1 MHKPAVRSADGASD
15 APYPLTEAEFI
26 RPEFD
31 FESEFAQFRNWWARD
46 PRIVGNAF
54 SLMLYL
60 VTHRRSYRITQ
71 SRAQRDLGLGK
82 DAFRAAR
89 RKLESAGFLR
99 VEEHRHPAGAVGAT
113 GQSIAGHRRVLL
125 ILLDPPQPTSG
136 SAGGDTKPSADFP
149 PPLFDTFEESWSQSM
164 ASEVSEAIA
173 AANHVG
179 SPSEAG
185 PPPVFPPLKE
195 HQSPEHQSSS
205 TSSSLELAAQALHP
219 RLNLAAVGRWLA
231 KHEPSVDVTSV
242 DVLAASIDAIHG
254 SSRTVG
260 DPIAYVGRSIAREP
274 HRWPVAGSNNTDDG
288 DPAPPGPRRIGN
300 RPPTVAECSANG
312 HRFVGTFQEV
322 CGTCG
327 EERPNWREDRDRET
341 A

>member
-1 MHKPAVRSADGASD
+1 MGPREYSI
-15 APYPLTEAEFI
+15 TEAEFI

-60 VTHRRSYRITQ
+60 VTHRRTYRITQ

-89 RKLESAGFLR
+89 RKLEAAGFLR
-99 VEEHRHPAGAVGAT
+99 VEEHRHPAGTVDAA

-125 ILLDPPQPTSG
+125 ILLDPPQPESTAEVG
-136 SAGGDTKPSADFP
+136 AADTLAGFP
-149 PPLFDTFEESWSQSM
+149 PPLFDAWDESGRSPLSGT
-164 ASEVSEAIA
+164 ESEAVCA
-173 AANHVG
+173 ADHVG
-179 SPSEAG
+179 SSSQAEPST
-185 PPPVFPPLKE
+185 VLPPLKE

-205 TSSSLELAAQALHP
+205 TSPGLELAAQALHP
-219 RLNLAAVGRWLA
+219 RLSLAAVERWLT
-231 KHEPSVDVTSV
+231 KHAPSVDVTAV
-242 DVLAASIDAIHG
+242 DVLAASVDAIHG
-254 SSRTVG
+254 SSRPVG
-260 DPIAYVGRSIAREP
+260 DPIAYVGRSIARDP
-274 HRWPVAGSNNTDDG
+274 HRWPMNTGDSDDG
-288 DPAPPGPRRIGN
+288 DLAQPGPRRIVT
-300 RPPTVAECSANG
+300 RPPTVAECSADG
-312 HRFVGTFQEV
+312 HRFIGTFREV

-327 EERPNWREDRDRET
+327 EERPGWRKDRDRES

>member
-1 MHKPAVRSADGASD
+1 MGPREYSI
-15 APYPLTEAEFI
+15 TEAEFI

-60 VTHRRSYRITQ
+60 VTHRRTYRITQ
-71 SRAQRDLGLGK
+71 SRAQQDLGLGK

-99 VEEHRHPAGAVGAT
+99 VEEHRHPAGTVDAA

-125 ILLDPPQPTSG
+125 ILLDPPQPD
-136 SAGGDTKPSADFP
+136 SASDGGAADTLAGFP
-149 PPLFDTFEESWSQSM
+149 PPLFEAWDESDSPSLHGT
-164 ASEVSEAIA
+164 ASGAVSA
-173 AANHVG
+173 ADHVG
-179 SPSEAG
+179 SSSQAEPST
-185 PPPVFPPLKE
+185 VLPPLKE

-205 TSSSLELAAQALHP
+205 TSPGLELAAQALHP
-219 RLNLAAVGRWLA
+219 RLSLVAVERWLA
-231 KHEPSVDVTSV
+231 KHAPSVDVAAV
-242 DVLAASIDAIHG
+242 DVLAASVDAIHG
-254 SSRTVG
+254 SSRPVG
-260 DPIAYVGRSIAREP
+260 DPVAYVGRSIAREP
-274 HRWPVAGSNNTDDG
+274 RRWPANVGESDDG
-288 DPAPPGPRRIGN
+288 NLAPPGPRRIGN
-300 RPPTVAECSANG
+300 RPPTVAECSADG
-312 HRFVGTFQEV
+312 HRFVGTFREV

-327 EERPNWREDRDRET
+327 EERPDWRKDRDRES